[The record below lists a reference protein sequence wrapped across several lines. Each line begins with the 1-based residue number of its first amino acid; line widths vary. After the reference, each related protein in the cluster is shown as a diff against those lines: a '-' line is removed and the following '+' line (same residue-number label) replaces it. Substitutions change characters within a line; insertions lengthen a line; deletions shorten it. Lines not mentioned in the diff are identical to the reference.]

1 MASVDYDQMSP
12 EEQAAYR
19 KAKRERRAAK
29 KQAARDLDRDRY
41 RIFLTMRDAGERPAE
56 IARQIGLSPAH
67 MRAMVRRLGI
77 EGGRPNLVRLGAW
90 VNKGAA
96 PAIQG
101 LAERAGVS
109 VEDMTSRI
117 LDVALAENGRVAVK
131 ILGKLAL
138 PKATRRGHHG
148 EG

>member
-1 MASVDYDQMSP
+1 VTSVDYDQMSP
-12 EEQAAYR
+12 EEQVAYR

-41 RIFLTMRDAGERPAE
+41 RIFLTMRDAGERPSE

-90 VNKGAA
+90 VNKAA
-96 PAIQG
+96 TPTIQG
-101 LAERAGVS
+101 LAERAGIS

-138 PKATRRGHHG
+138 PKATRRGSH